1 MMLKTTM
8 LKARTSALTAI
19 AAALALSSTPLLAQ
33 QVPTT
38 TSPTDP
44 VTQTPPVTTPP
55 ATDAAPTTPDTST
68 TETTATESS
77 TSTAPV
83 KTTTAQTKTVTRAT
97 RTAAARPAPAPS
109 RPVTTRTT
117 VTQTATAP
125 TTPATQA
132 PAQNANSQSAVA
144 PVVDMTAKPANPP
157 AQASK
162 PSNTTNEMLEIGGG
176 ALALIALGG
185 IAYSIARRR
194 RREEEWHGEWSD
206 EPVADH
212 EHVID
217 EEPVAMAAATPAAI
231 EPRHDPVVHEEQPTI
246 VGPSVF
252 SWGHEPEAPQGER
265 DSDDDRLPGESW
277 VERAYRGPSANN
289 PSVSLKNRLRRA
301 AFFDKRER
309 DVAAGIAEP
318 VDPDAGLPEA
328 MAGQDERELA

>member
-8 LKARTSALTAI
+8 LRARTSVLPAI
-19 AAALALSSTPLLAQ
+19 AAAMALSSTPLLAQ

-38 TSPTDP
+38 STPTDP
-44 VTQTPPVTTPP
+44 VAQTPPVTTPP
-55 ATDAAPTTPDTST
+55 VTDTAPASPDTSA
-68 TETTATESS
+68 TETTTTTEAAPVSE
-77 TSTAPV
+77 PV
-83 KTTTAQTKTVTRAT
+83 KTTTAKTRTVARTT

-109 RPVTTRTT
+109 RPAPTTTRTT

-125 TTPATQA
+125 ATPAA
-132 PAQNANSQSAVA
+132 PPPPAPNSDSAVA
-144 PVVDMTAKPANPP
+144 PVVDLSAAPANKP

-162 PSNTTNEMLEIGGG
+162 PSNATNEMLEIGGG

-185 IAYSIARRR
+185 IAYSVARRR
-194 RREEEWHGEWSD
+194 RRQDEWHGEWTD
-206 EPVADH
+206 EPEVVEEDH
-212 EHVID
+212 V
-217 EEPVAMAAATPAAI
+217 AAAPVMA
-231 EPRHDPVVHEEQPTI
+231 EPRHDPIMHEEQPVI
-246 VGPSVF
+246 VGPSAF
-252 SWGHEPEAPQGER
+252 TWGQRPEATPAAER

-277 VERAYRGPSANN
+277 VERAHRGPSANN

-328 MAGQDERELA
+328 MVEQDERELA